1 MAGFVGN
8 VVVCSGDPP
17 ASAVVAAGIPCPG
30 GATAYAVPAYVVDS
44 AAFMQF
50 EALSLPFSVTEGA
63 AFFSL
68 GFGLTVAF
76 WLLGQ
81 SLGVVVRPFWSR
93 L

>member
-1 MAGFVGN
+1 VAGFVGN
-8 VVVCSGDPP
+8 ILVCSGDPP
-17 ASAVVAAGIPCPG
+17 ASAVVATGILFPG
-30 GATAYAVPAYVVDS
+30 GATAYVVPAYVVDS
-44 AAFMQF
+44 AAFTQF